1 MCSKVTCSVDAL
13 CVLSWLFLL
22 ACIMGTSFHINKYK
36 SIKSFLMAPQYF
48 TIRMM
53 TIVTAIFLWALLPA
67 RPCCKGWTSINLC
80 HLPKPQRASVCIVP
94 ILQMGRLRHG
104 KVRQPFSASH
114 RQYPMPSGVEPRPLD
129 SRSILIFVVD
139 TFRGGGDIKYS
150 RKQMKRGYF
159 RYWKGLWK
167 KPVLLKWWGGACNL
181 DCEWLRKATM
191 RR

>member
-22 ACIMGTSFHINKYK
+22 TCIMGTSFHINKYK

-67 RPCCKGWTSINLC
+67 RPCCKGWTSINSC

-129 SRSILIFVVD
+129 SRSCAPNLDVMLPT
-139 TFRGGGDIKYS
+139 TF
-150 RKQMKRGYF
+150 YF
-159 RYWKGLWK
+159 RLPILLSTYISVTSNFGPRRYW
-167 KPVLLKWWGGACNL
+167 N
-181 DCEWLRKATM
+181 
-191 RR
+191 